1 MKKYISSLFA
11 IGQIVMM
18 EEKGVL
24 TDLFILDRKWT
35 MDRSLKG
42 TVVEEETPVLR
53 RTQKELEE
61 YFSGE
66 RTRFTI
72 PLAPKGTSFQQTVW
86 QALLEIPYGETRTYR
101 QIAERIGNPKACRAV
116 GLANSR
122 NPIWILVPCHRVIG
136 KNGSL
141 TGYAGGLDKKHFLL
155 ELERENGSKR

>member
-1 MKKYISSLFA
+1 MKRYISSLFA